1 MMKIRTPWMVALAA
15 GTLTSCAFAQVNNA
29 EVEANET
36 KATATTAASGG
47 AGMASGDTISGNTT
61 GTSTTVAGATSADI
75 FRVKTAAAPL
85 GIYRHRL
92 ALTTTGTAGHI
103 GAILGLTQSS
113 TGIGT
118 ALSTFQSSSS
128 TTTPA
133 RFNQWYGFGKQE
145 ELFYRVTGTAT
156 TTADY
161 LATLETTPVT
171 PISGPTLPPGNV
183 VISTIISGPTTGLVT
198 DTDLWV
204 YDSNFNAIPGY
215 GNDDESIAGGGTGVT
230 FQSRLTRAFTPGT
243 YFLAISRFGFAN
255 DQASPADDDFRS
267 GAVLDF
273 PNALACSSG
282 TTPSTIALTIGGQSV
297 PVTYTD
303 SYGVA
308 FVQFT
313 VANILGASCT
323 SGTNTV
329 VEGQTANLSVTVTP
343 APGVPVTSVTVN
355 ASSINPAA
363 TSVALSDP
371 DNDNIWTGTVQAT
384 VLASGA
390 AFSLPFSVVD
400 AASTTASGAC
410 SITVTATPSGACCLT
425 SGCAV
430 ISEYNCSL
438 QSGTFSGAG
447 TDCGSQS
454 YGPGTTTGTFTSI
467 SATGTPVFTGV
478 SVDDSNVSVALP
490 FPFTF
495 YGNSF
500 NSIGVV
506 SNGFAQFTGT
516 STAFGN
522 GAIPSTLTP
531 NNALYPM
538 WDDLAA
544 FLSPS
549 TNVFTQVD
557 GTAPNRT
564 FTISWEN
571 IGQYATDPVT
581 FALAPV
587 GSNNFQV
594 VLFEGSNNI
603 EYRYGAIDAI
613 TAPLPTVTDAVTIGV
628 ENAAGTVAVSVDPAT
643 IVGIG
648 NVAVAF
654 DGAFSGSPCTIGC
667 DDIDFNNNGVFPEDQ
682 DVVDFFEVLAG
693 GTPGTCDPVEG
704 CNDIDFNNNSVFPED
719 QDVVDFFNVLAG
731 GNCPS

>member
-36 KATATTAASGG
+36 KATATVAASGV

-92 ALTTTGTAGHI
+92 ALTTTGTAGHT
-103 GAILGLTQSS
+103 GAILGLTQGS

-118 ALSTFQSSSS
+118 GLSSFQSSS
-128 TTTPA
+128 TTTTPA
-133 RFNQWYGFGKQE
+133 RMNQWYGFGKQE
-145 ELFYRVTGTAT
+145 EIFYRVTGGTT

-161 LATLETTPVT
+161 LATLETTSVT
-171 PISGPTLPPGNV
+171 PISGPTLPPGNI

-204 YDSNFNAIPGY
+204 YDSNFNPIPGY
-215 GNDDESIAGGGTGVT
+215 GNDDESIAGGGTGT
-230 FQSRLTRAFTPGT
+230 SLQSRLTRSFTPGT
-243 YFLAISRFGFAN
+243 YFLAVSRFGLAN
-255 DQASPADDDFRS
+255 NQASPADDDFRS
-267 GAVLDF
+267 GSVLDF
-273 PNALACSSG
+273 PNALACSSP

-313 VANILGASCT
+313 VANILGASCS
-323 SGTNTV
+323 SGSV

-384 VLASGA
+384 VLASA
-390 AFSLPFSVVD
+390 TAFSLPFSVVD
-400 AASTTASGAC
+400 AAASTVNGAC
-410 SITVTATPSGACCLT
+410 SITVTATPSGACCLPA
-425 SGCAV
+425 GCAI
-430 ISEYNCSL
+430 ISEYNCSV

-454 YGPGTTTGTFTSI
+454 YPAGVATGTFTSI
-467 SATGTPVFTGV
+467 SATGTPVFPL
-478 SVDDSNVSVALP
+478 SLIDIDDDRATVALP

-495 YGNSF
+495 YGNAY

-516 STAFGN
+516 STAFTN
-522 GAIPSTLTP
+522 GAIPSAGTP
-531 NNALYPM
+531 NDGLYPM

-544 FLSPS
+544 ILSTT

-571 IGQYATDPVT
+571 LGQYSAPGGLLT
-581 FALAPV
+581 PV
-587 GSNNFQV
+587 GSNSFQA

-603 EYRYGAIDAI
+603 EFRYGGIDAVS
-613 TAPLPTVTDAVTIGV
+613 APLPTATDTVTIGV

-643 IVGIG
+643 ISPG
-648 NVAVAF
+648 NTAIAF
-654 DGAFSGSPCTIGC
+654 DGAVSGNPCTPAC
-667 DDIDFNNNGVFPEDQ
+667 DDIDFNNNEVFPEDQ
-682 DVVDFFEVLAG
+682 DVVDFFNVLAG
-693 GTPGTCDPVEG
+693 EECPT
-704 CNDIDFNNNSVFPED
+704 CNDIDFNNNGVFPED